1 MSNQKN
7 KGQSEL
13 ELIRYRSKNLM
24 IGSAISAACLL
35 VGVLVHMD
43 FIALPALFILA
54 GSLSG
59 LLSHLLQLR
68 RLK

>member
-1 MSNQKN
+1 MSNQKK

-13 ELIRYRSKNLM
+13 ELTKYRIKNLL
-24 IGSAISAACLL
+24 IGSAVSAVCLL
-35 VGVLVHMD
+35 VGILIHID
-43 FIALPALFILA
+43 FITLPALFILA